1 MLVPALT
8 SPLNFTLRGSVP
20 PTVRRP
26 PALKFSPVIISAKL
40 PAASRSTEHPRI
52 TAISL
57 FVAVAVLQVNVT
69 RIPCSLPIAHPAGAV
84 LKFRLVPFGPLT
96 KIRNVLPAFAVPKL
110 NNASIRFGLSI
121 TNLCACITLFG
132 FAASTAN
139 TDVTFAAP
147 FGRMKHAPVMMMS
160 CGFAQSTGPD
170 GDAEITTGA
179 LRPRSSAHVVVR
191 VNPPTCASTL
201 KMLLLPAVNVVT
213 EVNVA
218 TPPQQVSGKTV
229 PGSCGV
235 NDCNVPRTRFGLT
248 GVTPVNGIA
257 RSGTPSRLVSQF
269 NVDAVVT
276 ILRGRCSGIP
286 VGSAKAW

>member
-139 TDVTFAAP
+139 TDVTFAVP

-179 LRPRSSAHVVVR
+179 LRPRSSTHVVVR
-191 VNPPTCASTL
+191 VNPPVVSRL
-201 KMLLLPAVNVVT
+201 KMLLLPAVNVT
-213 EVNVA
+213 VA
-218 TPPQQVSGKTV
+218 FIVAKPPQQVSGKAV
-229 PGSCGV
+229 PGSCGTS
-235 NDCNVPRTRFGLT
+235 DCNVPRTRFGLT
-248 GVTPVNGIA
+248 GVTAVNGIA
-257 RSGTPSRLVSQF
+257 RSGTPSPLVSHLTH
-269 NVDAVVT
+269 NAVVT
-276 ILRGRCSGIP
+276 VLPGRCSGIP
-286 VGSAKAW
+286 V